1 MKYKQGNPI
10 LSYKALPALF
20 PCKNFY
26 IVNKHSLYD
35 WLSFFSITLQN
46 KHLLLFMLLSH
57 VKLLRPQGLQPLFS
71 SVHGVSQA
79 RILSVLPFPSL
90 GDLPD
95 PGMEPEFPRL
105 DHRFFTTDHLG
116 SPTCIYKSSNKTFYK
131 YNFND
136 YIRYHD

>member
-1 MKYKQGNPI
+1 MKHKQDNPI
-10 LSYKALPALF
+10 LYKAPPALF

-26 IVNKHSLYD
+26 IVNKHSLCD

-46 KHLLLFMLLSH
+46 KHLLLFLSLSH
-57 VKLLRPQGLQPLFS
+57 VQLLRPQGLQPLFS

-90 GDLPD
+90 RDLPD

-105 DHRFFTTDHLG
+105 TCRFFTTDHLG
-116 SPTCIYKSSNKTFYK
+116 SPTCIYMPSNKTFYK
-131 YNFND
+131 YYFND